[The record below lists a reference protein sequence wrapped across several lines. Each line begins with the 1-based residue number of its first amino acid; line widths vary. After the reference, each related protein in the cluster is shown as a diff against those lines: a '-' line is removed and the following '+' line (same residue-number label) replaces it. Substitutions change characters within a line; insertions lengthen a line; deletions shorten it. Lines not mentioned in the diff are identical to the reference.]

1 VTSVALIVI
10 SDGRQD
16 YLTRTLLSAAK
27 NLPPVDHVIHVDDS
41 AHDLGFAGAI
51 QAAWDEA
58 LQTDCTHL
66 FHLEGDFTLDR
77 PVPLRPMLS
86 ILHVCPYLVQIAL
99 LRQPWNDAER
109 AAGGIWQQH
118 PDSYKPVTVGPGVQ
132 WLEHRRFFTTNPSLY
147 PRWVAERGW
156 PQQRH
161 SEGVFGLNLFGEDP
175 ARRAAFWGDGSEWV
189 THIGDERHG
198 HGY

>member
-1 VTSVALIVI
+1 MTSVALIVI

-27 NLPPVDHVIHVDDS
+27 NLPTVEHVIHVDDRD
-41 AHDLGFAGAI
+41 HQLGFAGAI
-51 QAAWDEA
+51 QAAWDRA

-77 PVPLRPMLS
+77 PVPLRAMLS
-86 ILHVCPYLVQIAL
+86 ILHVCPHLVQLAL
-99 LRQPWNDAER
+99 LRQPWNAAER

-118 PDSYKPVTVGPGVQ
+118 PDSYERMRVGPGVE
-132 WLEHRRFFTTNPSLY
+132 WLEHRRFFTTNPSVY
-147 PRWVAERGW
+147 PRWVAKRGW
-156 PQQRH
+156 PQQPH